1 MKKINKLIS
10 VFVAAML
17 MVASVPLGSVALD
30 AADDSPISQLI
41 IDDVT
46 VIKNTHGHLYN
57 DNYIYAWVQPKF
69 TVVLKDSGEVLHS
82 SLGTISINGSGYSL
96 NCDVTEQKK
105 NPWGLGEHQMTAT
118 LLGLSDTFTVT
129 VVESPIEKIEASDVS
144 VIENTNGSY
153 NEKDGY
159 YCYTGITPDIML
171 KYRNSD
177 DMVSFDKYRP
187 FEFCGET
194 YPLTTISD
202 QYNNHWEA
210 GGTYDATVSLAGVSA
225 NYKVTV
231 TENPVDRIEIDDVAV
246 IENTHGSYDADGNYN
261 YSFSPAYMV
270 YLKDGR
276 TLKQPYGGSIKIDG
290 NEYWLRVDM
299 PDQNKKPFETGKT
312 YEINASIMNVQ
323 GSFKVTIKKSP
334 VESIEIDDVT
344 VLENTGGYYQNG
356 HYVYMNFNLDGKVK
370 LTNSNVPIEFSGNGI
385 SIDGEWFSIDF
396 DTSSQLENP
405 WTAGS
410 TYEMS
415 ASLLG
420 AKCKFN
426 VTVEK
431 TNIES
436 VKFEDIT
443 ILENTNGYFNGEYYC
458 YNRLSTAISLFVNGK
473 EYKSDGYSSGI
484 SINDNWFNLQIDSNS
499 QTGPWEAGNT
509 YKVNASI
516 AGADGTFNVTIAAN
530 PIVDVKIRDCTV
542 IKNFDHNVVP
552 IAKVTYSDGT
562 VLEKG
567 LNMVNI
573 NSFYNG
579 FTKSISN
586 TEYFGCG
593 VDASVNSGE
602 YDFSATLNG
611 KTYPFKVTVL
621 DDPIRDIE
629 LIKSPDKTTATEIES
644 ADLFGAVYKITY
656 NDGDSENVNIEN
668 HTSCY
673 GYNYVYLNKL
683 NRPIE
688 VNTYLDLNENC
699 YKTNFVTKTVYNS
712 IEVVECNIESVEL
725 KSANG
730 KTLTLTVHN
739 GDGTQYDTEIIDI
752 GVFNFESNKNEE
764 IVKGYITTKNG
775 TFEGSIGYSAD
786 KNAGNYVYVQ
796 FNVGDKDCKS
806 NILHGFDFKNS
817 IYTKSNIV
825 IDYPLLKFFNGKVTA
840 KNIDR
845 IINYGL
851 DFWLQRG
858 YVIQLSGNEVK
869 QAAKERFA
877 INDLDLS
884 LSKMY
889 NAQTDTY
896 TFDDRYIEYSTCYLT
911 ELNYSNGTYNLV
923 YSVLTDKTVRKTYV
937 SLTDDFKAI
946 SIDTDYP
953 LGDINCDDVID
964 ILDLI
969 MLKKC
974 IATGDTDDIMSVA
987 DFNSDG
993 AVNAADLTQLKK
1005 LLIS

>member
-1 MKKINKLIS
+1 MKRINKLIS

-17 MVASVPLGSVALD
+17 MVVSVPLGSVALD
-30 AADDSPISQLI
+30 ATDDSPISQLTI
-41 IDDVT
+41 EDVT
-46 VIKNTHGHLYN
+46 VIKNTHGHPYN
-57 DNYIYAWVQPKF
+57 DDYIYGWVQPEF
-69 TVVLKDSGEVLHS
+69 TVVLKDSGEELHS
-82 SLGTISINGSGYSL
+82 SFGAISINGSHYPLS
-96 NCDVTEQKK
+96 CDVDEQKE
-105 NPWGLGEHQMTAT
+105 NPWDLGEHQMTAT
-118 LLGLSDTFTVT
+118 LFGLSDTFTVN
-129 VVESPIEKIEASDVS
+129 VVESPIEKIEASDIS
-144 VIENTNGSY
+144 VIENTNGEY
-153 NEKDGY
+153 TADGY
-159 YCYTGITPDIML
+159 FCYTGITPDIML
-171 KYRNSD
+171 KYRDSD
-177 DMVSFDKYRP
+177 DMVSFNKYRP
-187 FEFCGET
+187 FEFCGKT
-194 YPLTTISD
+194 YPLTTTSD
-202 QYNNHWEA
+202 QHNNHWEA

-231 TENPVDRIEIDDVAV
+231 TENPVDRIEFDDVTV
-246 IENTHGSYDADGNYN
+246 IENTHGSYDADGNFN
-261 YSFSPAYMV
+261 YSFSPAYTV

-276 TLKQPYGGSIKIDG
+276 TLEQPSYGGSIKIDG

-299 PDQNKKPFETGKT
+299 PDQTKEPFEAGKT
-312 YEINASIMNVQ
+312 YEINASIMNIQ

-334 VESIEIDDVT
+334 VESIKIDDVT
-344 VLENTGGYYQNG
+344 VLENTGGDYQNG
-356 HYVYMNFNLDGKVK
+356 HYVYSNFNLKGTVK
-370 LTNSNVPIEFSGNGI
+370 LKNSDEPIEFSGNGI

-405 WTAGS
+405 WTAGN
-410 TYEMS
+410 TYEIS

-458 YNRLSTAISLFVNGK
+458 YDRFYTEISLVMNGK

-484 SINDNWFNLQIDSNS
+484 YINDNWIELEIDRNS

-516 AGADGTFNVTIAAN
+516 AGADGTFNVTIAEN
-530 PIVDVKIRDCTV
+530 PIVDIKIRDCMV
-542 IKNFDHNVVP
+542 IKNLDHSVAP

-562 VLEKG
+562 VLEKE
-567 LNMVNI
+567 LNMVTL

-579 FTKSISN
+579 FTKSIIN

-593 VDASVNSGE
+593 VDSSINSGE

-621 DDPIRDIE
+621 DDPIRNIE

-644 ADLFGAVYKITY
+644 ADLFGAIYKITY
-656 NDGDSENVNIEN
+656 NDGDSENVIIEN
-668 HTSCY
+668 HSSCY
-673 GYNYVYLNKL
+673 GDNYVYLNKL
-683 NRPIE
+683 NRPIA
-688 VNTYLDLNENC
+688 VNTYFNENC
-699 YKTNFVTKTVYNS
+699 YKTNFGAKTVDNS

-739 GDGTQYDTEIIDI
+739 SDGTQYDTQIIKI
-752 GVFNFESNKNEE
+752 GEFDFESNKTEE
-764 IVKGYITTKNG
+764 IIEGCITTENG
-775 TFEGSIGYSAD
+775 TFEGNIGYSVD
-786 KNAGNYVYVQ
+786 KNAENYVYVQ

-817 IYTKSNIV
+817 IYNTGNIV
-825 IDYPLLKFFNGKVTA
+825 IDYPLLKSFNGKVTA

-845 IINYGL
+845 IINYSL
-851 DFWLQRG
+851 NSWLRNG
-858 YVIQLSGNEVK
+858 YVIRLSGNEVK
-869 QAAKERFA
+869 QAVKERFA
-877 INDLDLS
+877 VNDLDLS

-896 TFDDRYIEYSTCYLT
+896 TFDDRYIEYSAYYLT
-911 ELNYSNGTYNLV
+911 ALNYSNGTYNLV
-923 YSVLTDKTVRKTYV
+923 YSVLMGKTVRKTYV
-937 SLTDDFKAI
+937 SLTEDFKAI

-953 LGDINCDDVID
+953 RGDINRDGVID

-974 IATGDTDDIMSVA
+974 IASGDTDDIMSVA

-993 AVNAADLTQLKK
+993 AVNAADLAQLKK